1 MAIEFTLPD
10 LGEGVTEAD
19 VVQLLVAAG
28 DTIAADQAVLTIETE
43 KATVDVP
50 ASVAGRIAQIHVQ
63 PGDTIRPG
71 QLLLTMEAVEAA
83 GAPAAAP
90 APAPAAAAAAAP
102 AAAPAPPAPPPEP
115 AAAPPAPSTA
125 AAPPAPAPVESPAAT
140 AAAAPQPATP
150 APAPA
155 ASETGSSA
163 FAAPAVRQFAREV
176 GVDITA
182 VAGSGPGG
190 RIDIEDVKRHARGAP
205 PAATAAAPSP
215 RDDGTATPGDAAR
228 ATPPLPDF
236 AQYGPI
242 ERAPLTRFRRT
253 VARNMATA
261 WAEVP
266 LVTVFRSVDVTELE
280 AVRRR
285 YRERA
290 QEAGGTLTLSVVLL
304 KIVGAALKAH
314 PNFNASLDVATQE
327 LVLKRYYHVG
337 MAVDTERGLA
347 VPVIRDVD
355 QKNIIELS
363 IEMNGIAGRARDG
376 KLGLDEMRGATFT
389 ISNLGSLNTG
399 NFTPIVNWPEVAILG
414 VGRAQ
419 LEAVYADAQ
428 SAPVPRLRLPLSL
441 SIDHRV
447 VDGADGA
454 RFLNWIADAINE
466 PLLLA
471 LEG

>member
-1 MAIEFTLPD
+1 
-10 LGEGVTEAD
+10 
-19 VVQLLVAAG
+19 
-28 DTIAADQAVLTIETE
+28 
-43 KATVDVP
+43 
-50 ASVAGRIAQIHVQ
+50 
-63 PGDTIRPG
+63 
-71 QLLLTMEAVEAA
+71 
-83 GAPAAAP
+83 
-90 APAPAAAAAAAP
+90 
-102 AAAPAPPAPPPEP
+102 PPAPEGTDG
-115 AAAPPAPSTA
+115 ST
-125 AAPPAPAPVESPAAT
+125 P
-140 AAAAPQPATP
+140 
-150 APAPA
+150 
-155 ASETGSSA
+155 A
-163 FAAPAVRQFAREV
+163 FAAPRVRQFAREI
-176 GVDITA
+176 GVDIGA

-190 RIDIEDVKRHARGAP
+190 RVDIDDVKRHARTAP
-205 PAATAAAPSP
+205 TPAAPAATPGVDGAAEPV
-215 RDDGTATPGDAAR
+215 R
-228 ATPPLPDF
+228 ATPALPDF
-236 AQYGPI
+236 ALYGPI
-242 ERAPLTRFRRT
+242 ERAPMTRFRRT
-253 VARNMATA
+253 VARNMATS

-266 LVTVFRSVDVTELE
+266 LVTLFRSVDVTELE

-304 KIVGAALKAH
+304 KIVAAALKAH
-314 PNFNASLDVATQE
+314 PNFNASLDVANHE
-327 LVLKRYYHVG
+327 LVLKRYYHIG

-363 IEMNGIAGRARDG
+363 IEINGIAGRARDG

-428 SAPVPRLRLPLSL
+428 SAPVPQLRLPLSL